1 MYYVIIPRIRPV
13 IKNPV
18 GPIHQRSRLTGS
30 LSHLTSLTSQSS
42 HSLLS
47 PLGTHASLNIKKHGD
62 SFVSGNA
69 ERTRG
74 ERLGAHNESHAFGR
88 NVLDVLDGSLFGRGG
103 EEEGRKD
110 LNKFKMAKLKKRL

>member
-1 MYYVIIPRIRPV
+1 M
-13 IKNPV
+13 
-18 GPIHQRSRLTGS
+18 
-30 LSHLTSLTSQSS
+30 SHLTSLTSQSS

-103 EEEGRKD
+103 EEEGRKG
-110 LNKFKMAKLKKRL
+110 LKWQNLKKIMRLIRNTTKRESRRGKRLIYVL